1 MALVDQKTF
10 DVAIVGEEVPPIPP
24 PGMATLVVDT
34 TPVKG
39 EVYLDGVSQGIAP
52 VTLVL
57 DPRIY
62 TVSFGD
68 IEGYITPKDVSVP
81 LVEGQSLIVTSE
93 YKTEGPPEVLGVP
106 WWLVG
111 AGVAGVGIVYLA
123 TRKP

>member
-10 DVAIVGEEVPPIPP
+10 EIAIVGEDVPPIPP
-24 PGMATLVVDT
+24 PGMAILVVDT

-52 VTLVL
+52 TTLVL
-57 DPRIY
+57 DPGNY
-62 TVSFGD
+62 TISFGD
-68 IEGYITPKDVSVP
+68 IEGYITPEDVTVP

-93 YKTEGPPEVLGVP
+93 YKTEGPPEVLGIP

-111 AGVAGVGIVYLA
+111 AGVGAVAVVYLA
-123 TRKP
+123 TRK